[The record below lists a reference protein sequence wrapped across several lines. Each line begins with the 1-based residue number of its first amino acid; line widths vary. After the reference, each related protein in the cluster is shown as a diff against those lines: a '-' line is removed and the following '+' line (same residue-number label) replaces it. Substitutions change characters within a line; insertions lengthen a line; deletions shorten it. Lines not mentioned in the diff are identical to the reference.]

1 MLRRLRHTVD
11 AIVSRARFER
21 DMRDELRIHVEQRT
35 QDLTAAGLSP
45 VEARRKAG
53 VEFGSAEAYKEQCRD
68 ARGFAA
74 FRPFH
79 GLAADFRLATR
90 RLLATPQFL
99 IFAVLSLAIG
109 IGVTTGVYSVLYSLI
124 WQPLG
129 IVDAHRVVFVAAPGS
144 GGQPISRTLVSRP
157 DFDDLRAAQ
166 RSFTTLAASAPFYQT
181 LVTPAVSDALEGE
194 AVTGDYFR
202 TLGVEP
208 IVGRSLQPRDD
219 ETAAR
224 VVVLNDRVWRSRFD
238 ADPGIVG
245 RVVRLGGQPFEVVG
259 VAPPTFDGI
268 ERMPG
273 RTGGWIPLRTTAA
286 FATAGPAATEP
297 RQRGSLTVVGR
308 LAPDRTQL
316 AAAAELA
323 SVAKRLDAEFPL
335 RTTRSGDRTTVP
347 LPRGWSARFVDDT
360 NDTDWR
366 MAALILALVG
376 LVLVVACTNLANLML
391 ARGAARQ
398 REFAVRRALGAAR
411 WRLVRELSVESAVL
425 ASLGGVFALIVTRA
439 LLALATVDIPL
450 PGRAFSLEPR
460 LNLPALLVASAAVLL
475 SVLVFGLEPSLQ
487 LTRAGVTADL
497 SGGDVSIGVPR
508 SRRQQS
514 FIRWQ
519 VAISATFFLIAA
531 ILAKVVVAEARHES
545 GIDLDRLAMATAYFP
560 PQTWEPARAMRAM
573 SAAADLLRHEKGID
587 SVALSTGVPFGLT
600 SSTWAIATTP
610 EKPFSQ
616 TGRYEMTGML
626 AATPDVFRTL
636 GVKIVR
642 GRSFD
647 DRDDAGAPR
656 VMVVSE
662 KTARTFFGTSDAL
675 GRQLMVQAWGR
686 PPVETFT
693 IVGVARD
700 TDGGTLMS
708 RGDDMTYVPLSQHY
722 ERFLVIL
729 ARTSGDPSRAAGLIQ
744 KAVHRADPDVGLGAA
759 GLASIMMAGPYF
771 AARIAASLATALGT
785 LTLLLSMVGLYGV
798 QSHIV
803 ARRTRELGVRM
814 AIGANAQQIRRM
826 VLGEG
831 YRPVVEGLLLGL
843 FFGAITRTAL
853 RAYVSAAIQP
863 IDPVA
868 FSLVP
873 IPLVIAAFLA
883 CYLPARRASRVDPNV
898 ALRHL

>member
-1 MLRRLRHTVD
+1 MLRRFRHTVD
-11 AIVSRARFER
+11 AIASRARFER

-35 QDLTAAGLSP
+35 QDLIAAGLSP
-45 VEARRKAG
+45 IEARRQAG
-53 VEFGSAEAYKEQCRD
+53 VEFGAVEAYKEQCRD

-79 GLAADFRLATR
+79 GLAGDFRLATR

-124 WQPLG
+124 WKPLG
-129 IVDAHRVVFVAAPGS
+129 IVNAHRVVFVAAPGS
-144 GGQPISRTLVSRP
+144 GGQALSRTLVSRP

-166 RSFTTLAASAPFYQT
+166 RSFIALAASAPFYQT
-181 LVTPAVSDALEGE
+181 LVTPAASDALEGE

-208 IVGRSLQPRDD
+208 IAGRSLQPRDD

-238 ADPGIVG
+238 ADPGIIG

-259 VAPPTFDGI
+259 VASPNFDGL
-268 ERMPG
+268 ERLP
-273 RTGGWIPLRTTAA
+273 RRSGGWIPLRAMAA
-286 FATAGPAATEP
+286 FATTGPAATEF
-297 RQRGSLTVVGR
+297 RERGSLIVVGR
-308 LAPDRTQL
+308 LAPGRTQ
-316 AAAAELA
+316 ASAAAELA
-323 SVAKRLDAEFPL
+323 TVATRLDAEFPL
-335 RTTRSGDRTTVP
+335 RTTRFGDRP
-347 LPRGWSARFVDDT
+347 IAALPRAWSARVIEQT
-360 NDTDWR
+360 SGTDLR
-366 MAALILALVG
+366 IATLILALVG

-398 REFAVRRALGAAR
+398 REFAVRRALGADR

-425 ASLGGVFALIVTRA
+425 GGLGGVFALIVTRV
-439 LLALATVDIPL
+439 LLVLSTVDVPL
-450 PGRAFSLEPR
+450 PGGTFSLEPQM
-460 LNLPALLVASAAVLL
+460 NMPALLVASAALL
-475 SVLVFGLEPSLQ
+475 VSVLVFGLEPALQ

-497 SGGDVSIGVPR
+497 SGGDASVGVPR

-531 ILAKVVVAEARHES
+531 ILAKVVATEARHDS
-545 GIDLDRLAMATAYFP
+545 GVDVDRLALATAYFP
-560 PQTWEPARAMRAM
+560 PQSWGPARAIRAL
-573 SAAADLLRHEKGID
+573 SAAADLLRQEKGIE
-587 SVALSTGVPFGLT
+587 SVALSTGVSFGLT
-600 SSTWAIATTP
+600 PSFWATATTP
-610 EKPFSQ
+610 DKPFMPS
-616 TGRYEMTGML
+616 GRYESPTML

-636 GVKIVR
+636 GVTIVR

-647 DRDDAGAPR
+647 DRDEARAPR

-662 KTARTFFGTSDAL
+662 KTARTFFGTSDAIE
-675 GRQLMVQAWGR
+675 RQLLIKPGGR
-686 PPVETFT
+686 PPAETFT
-693 IVGVARD
+693 IVGIASD
-700 TDGGTLMS
+700 TDTGRLMS
-708 RGDDMTYVPLSQHY
+708 RSDGTIYVPLSQHY

-729 ARTSGDPSRAAGLIQ
+729 ARTTGDPARAARQIQ

-759 GLASIMMAGPYF
+759 GPASIMMAGPYF
-771 AARIAASLATALGT
+771 AARIAASFATALGA

-814 AIGANAQQIRRM
+814 AIGASARQIRRM
-826 VLGEG
+826 VLREG
-831 YRPVVEGLLLGL
+831 YRPVIEGLVLGL
-843 FFGAITRTAL
+843 VFGAIARTAL
-853 RAYVSAAIQP
+853 RAFVSATIQP

-868 FSLVP
+868 FALVP

-883 CYLPARRASRVDPNV
+883 CYVPARRASRVDPNV